1 MADSS
6 WTLDSSNGALLVL
19 TGVTGRAAKMG
30 HRLTIAMESWRATA
44 QWKGGQPASAE
55 LVVNVDSLAV
65 LKGEGG
71 LTPLAGP
78 EKGVARSNALKS
90 LDAKKFPT
98 VRFVAGDITKT
109 PDGFRLAGS
118 VQIHGVTR
126 PQVVD
131 LVFEDRGDSW
141 ALSAQVP
148 VTQTDFGIKPIS
160 LLMGAMKTVDEV
172 TISFTGTHPK
182 ELV

>member
-1 MADSS
+1 MADSR
-6 WTLDSSNGALLVL
+6 WTLNPSNGELHVL

-30 HRLTIAMESWRATA
+30 HRLTIAMEGWQATVDWQGA
-44 QWKGGQPASAE
+44 EPVSAE
-55 LVVNVDSLAV
+55 LVVDVDSLAV

-90 LDAKKFPT
+90 LDVKKFPK
-98 VRFVAGDITKT
+98 ITFTATAIGKT
-109 PDGFRLAGS
+109 SGGYRLTGS
-118 VQIHGVTR
+118 LEIHGVTR

-131 LVFEDRGDSW
+131 VAADDRGDSW
-141 ALSAQVP
+141 ALSTEVH

-160 LLMGAMKTVDEV
+160 LFMGSMKTADEV
-172 TISFTGTHPK
+172 VITFVGTYPK
-182 ELV
+182 